1 MNCTDID
8 SLSQTFLD
16 GELADEEQRELE
28 IHLVG
33 CGTCRDKVEGERSFH
48 DDLRRILTAPPAPD
62 TLRRRLAANL
72 DAEDARAVAA
82 VRRRRGAWLLPGA
95 AMAAAAAAL
104 LVFVMGGE
112 PSQRSAPVAYD
123 AARQHMKQLP
133 IEVQG
138 AGVSPWLSQN
148 FMPAVA
154 VPRFGS
160 QDDLVGARLSHLRD
174 RDAAQLY
181 YRVKIRNQIHSV
193 QAHIIDASGMSL
205 AVGSRVRIG
214 GRELWVG
221 SANGLSVVTYKD
233 KRGVGYFFT
242 SSDLSED
249 QMVDLVANSNMLS
262 AVNDRLRR

>member
-8 SLSQTFLD
+8 NLSQTFLD

-33 CGTCRDKVEGERSFH
+33 CGACRDKVDGERGFH
-48 DDLRRILTAPPAPD
+48 EELRRILAAPPAPD

-112 PSQRSAPVAYD
+112 PSQRPSPVAYD

-148 FMPAVA
+148 FMPEVA

-160 QDDLVGARLSHLRD
+160 QTDLVGARLSHLRD

-181 YRVKIRNQIHSV
+181 YRVKIRGQSHAL
-193 QAHIIDASGMSL
+193 QAHIVDAQGLSL
-205 AVGSRVRIG
+205 AVGARVRIG
-214 GRELWVG
+214 GRELYHG
-221 SANGLSVVTYKD
+221 SANGVSFVTYKD
-233 KRGVGYFFT
+233 KRNLGYLFT

-249 QMVDLVANSNMLS
+249 QMVDLVANSNILS
-262 AVNDRLRR
+262 DLNDRLNR